1 MEYDQ
6 KKIEELIAA
15 GGAKCKLCGQRM
27 LAADGCTCSEVIA
40 GGKRYKRIK
49 YGQIATL
56 SNAPCAAASSSAV
69 TAVRSTHS
77 NGFKS
82 VKNNGVRRK
91 LCGKSADMGEN
102 VMIMILPEVLIVGP
116 AADRIEQTDT
126 GGIERYG
133 IV

>member
-1 MEYDQ
+1 MAVPVARSSQ
-6 KKIEELIAA
+6 A
-15 GGAKCKLCGQRM
+15 GNDISGLSTG
-27 LAADGCTCSEVIA
+27 T
-40 GGKRYKRIK
+40 RISRGPASVATTAEPK
-49 YGQIATL
+49 SDTTIMQIATL

>member
-49 YGQIATL
+49 YGDEDFPWPVNVATIAEQRSGTIITL
-56 SNAPCAAASSSAV
+56 TAMWSNAPCAVSSSLAV
-69 TAVRSTHS
+69 TVVLSTQNDGS
-77 NGFKS
+77 
-82 VKNNGVRRK
+82 
-91 LCGKSADMGEN
+91 
-102 VMIMILPEVLIVGP
+102 
-116 AADRIEQTDT
+116 
-126 GGIERYG
+126 
-133 IV
+133 

>member
-1 MEYDQ
+1 MNAAT
-6 KKIEELIAA
+6 IAE
-15 GGAKCKLCGQRM
+15 QRS
-27 LAADGCTCSEVIA
+27 GTI
-40 GGKRYKRIK
+40 ITPT
-49 YGQIATL
+49 ATS
-56 SNAPCAAASSSAV
+56 SNALYVAASSSAV